1 MAVPLK
7 DFRLG
12 ITETIDVWL
21 DADAAAFGVDK
32 AAIARGILQD
42 WAKKKAHAYK
52 VATKRMQAN
61 GLQPELFG
69 AEEEDDGVS
78 RSRAAGRARE

>member
-1 MAVPLK
+1 MALPLK

-12 ITETIDVWL
+12 ITEAIDVWL
-21 DADAAAFGVDK
+21 DADAESLGIDK
-32 AAIARGILQD
+32 AAVARTVLKD

-69 AEEEDDGVS
+69 DDPEDDGFR
-78 RSRAAGRARE
+78 RSGRER